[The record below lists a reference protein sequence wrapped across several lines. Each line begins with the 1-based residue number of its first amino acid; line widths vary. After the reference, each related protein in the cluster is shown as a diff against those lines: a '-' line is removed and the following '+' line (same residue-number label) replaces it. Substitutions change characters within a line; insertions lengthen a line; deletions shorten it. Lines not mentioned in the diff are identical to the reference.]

1 MTNSLPRLKQNVVLL
16 GKGTLAIRIANWFL
30 NHSDYQLRTVVPV
43 IPEPTWTD
51 SLCRWADAKLVP
63 VVRSGHYKDIPDALS
78 EDWRPDLVLSVFYDK
93 IIKPWFISKCARIIN
108 LHNGPLP
115 KYRGVSPINWALKNG
130 ERLHGVTIHEIT
142 PGIDDGPI
150 YSQVLYSI
158 YPEFDEVKD
167 AYARSLEYGWTLF
180 TQTMPLLERITPMTQ
195 NHADATYY
203 ASHQNSLLGERRHF
217 TRQESIE
224 PAVERVG

>member
-1 MTNSLPRLKQNVVLL
+1 VKRSVVLL

-30 NHSDYQLRTVVPV
+30 NHPRYEVRTVVPV

-51 SLCRWADAKLVP
+51 SLSRWADAKLVP
-63 VVRSGHYKDIPDALS
+63 TVRTGHYKDIPGVLS
-78 EDWRPDLVLSVFYDK
+78 GDWRGDLVMSVFYDK
-93 IIKPWFISKCARIIN
+93 IIKPWFIDKCSKIIN

-115 KYRGVSPINWALKNG
+115 KYRGVSPINWALKNR
-130 ERLHGVTIHEIT
+130 ESLHGVTIHEIT

-158 YPEFDEVKD
+158 YPELDEVKD
-167 AYARSLEYGWTLF
+167 VYARALEYGWTLF
-180 TQTMPLLERITPMTQ
+180 TQTMPLLDRITPVPQ
-195 NHADATYY
+195 DHAQATYY
-203 ASHQNSLLGERRHF
+203 ASHQNSLLGERRSF

-224 PAVERVG
+224 AANGHVG